1 MTKCDEPVKETHGKQ
16 PGAVTFRG
24 WPVTFRGWPG
34 SPQPPGRRLCPA
46 QAQRHQRGQH
56 GPGKAPGNI
65 HGAQRGPGGGIRGS
79 EGEIREAREDMG
91 PATLR
96 EEGLMLQRRRLA
108 RERVEACVGGS
119 PTPATA
125 PSPP

>member
-16 PGAVTFRG
+16 PGA
-24 WPVTFRGWPG
+24 VTFRGWPG

-46 QAQRHQRGQH
+46 QAQRHQRSQH

-65 HGAQRGPGGGIRGS
+65 HGAQRDPGGEIRGS

-108 RERVEACVGGS
+108 RKRAGACGGGS